1 MGEVTKVFHYGVRYY
16 QKVGDPRLF
25 PSVTSIL
32 KVATQPTLERWIR
45 EKEFRVIRDHLK
57 ERIESNLITTECVDN
72 AIDEAKKSAMIMDPS
87 ASFGLESHDM
97 IENILKSGSMD
108 ESVEC
113 PEHLIPVKQSFFRWY
128 KREKELR
135 NMEILHTELPLVS
148 QQHGYAGTADAIA
161 KVTIRGET
169 KIVVL
174 DWKTSNQLRNH
185 YALQIAAY
193 SKLYE
198 ENYNEPI
205 YAGVVIKF
213 SKMNADYEVRSVTNL
228 EKVFDHFLSY
238 KLVWDLEQKDVNLF
252 DQIRVSPAE
261 IPTESE

>member
-1 MGEVTKVFHYGVRYY
+1 MSEVVKVFHYGVRYY
-16 QKVGDPRLF
+16 KRAGEPRLF

-32 KVATQPTLERWIR
+32 KVASQPTLDRWIR
-45 EKEFRVIRDHLK
+45 EKEYKVLRDHLR
-57 ERIESNLITTECVDN
+57 ERIESNSITTDCVDF
-72 AIDEAKKSAMIMDPS
+72 AIDEAKRSGERMDPS
-87 ASFGLESHDM
+87 ASFGVETHDM
-97 IENILKSGSMD
+97 IENIIKSGSMD
-108 ESVEC
+108 ENVIC
-113 PEHLIPVKQSFFRWY
+113 PDHLIPVKQSFFRWY

-135 NMEILHTELPLVS
+135 NMEIIHTELPLVS
-148 QQHGYAGTADAIA
+148 QQYGFAGTADAVA
-161 KVTIRGET
+161 RVTIRGES

-213 SKMNADYEVRSVTNL
+213 SKVNADYEVRSVRNL
-228 EKVFDHFLSY
+228 DKVFEHFMSY
-238 KLVWDLEQKDVNLF
+238 KYVWDLEQKDVNLY
-252 DQIRVSPAE
+252 DQIRVSPADE
-261 IPTESE
+261 